1 MWPGRVR
8 NARRVNALAAA
19 VVAAVVVNAANAM
32 IAMTVV
38 VTAAIGANAESAI
51 ELLPDF
57 AGPALG
63 PVRQLPCQRQRNG
76 VPFNA
81 VQFFIPLISPSLPL
95 GRLLLIL
102 RHAA

>member
-8 NARRVNALAAA
+8 NARRVNALAAV
-19 VVAAVVVNAANAM
+19 VVAAVVNAANAM